1 MELLALMAPMTQDL
15 FALKFLLHHEK
26 QSSFEYNCKVSAVKI
41 MGRYCAECD
50 EWCGCSQFSRNQWMK
65 GDGCSRCKACVG
77 GYQNP
82 TYQCGEC
89 YREFNCQNELN
100 MHMQVHRPRN
110 VACPIC
116 GEQRFRTGAN
126 AVQHVESGYCTGCR
140 GQDNARRQIYDFA
153 RRQSSMQQFI
163 NGTPMLTN
171 GGYNDSVPDFPYQ
184 CRECAKSFRQLSQL
198 MQHQDQK
205 HGRYTQRI
213 GY

>member
-1 MELLALMAPMTQDL
+1 VELLALMAPMTQDL

-140 GQDNARRQIYDFA
+140 GQDNA
-153 RRQSSMQQFI
+153 
-163 NGTPMLTN
+163 
-171 GGYNDSVPDFPYQ
+171 
-184 CRECAKSFRQLSQL
+184 
-198 MQHQDQK
+198 
-205 HGRYTQRI
+205 GRI
-213 GY
+213 V